1 MIDCHIQ
8 YRRSDVPITILLVA
22 LLLVALLLLLGQHES
37 AFVLLSDVFRHHAVA
52 EALGE
57 ESYHAVNMNA
67 ADGATA
73 LYLASQ
79 NGHVE
84 VVRLLL
90 ARKGVEVNKTA
101 ADGGT
106 ALMVASQKG
115 RVEVV
120 RSVITVSGAPLT
132 FLLPPATIE

>member
-1 MIDCHIQ
+1 M
-8 YRRSDVPITILLVA
+8 
-22 LLLVALLLLLGQHES
+22 
-37 AFVLLSDVFRHHAVA
+37 
-52 EALGE
+52 
-57 ESYHAVNMNA
+57 
-67 ADGATA
+67 
-73 LYLASQ
+73 
-79 NGHVE
+79 
-84 VVRLLL
+84 VRLLL

-132 FLLPPATIE
+132 SLLPPATIE